1 MRDPNALSLPDLY
14 QHFGRTGL
22 IRRLLELARD
32 EDLGPRRLDITSAVS
47 VPADAK
53 SEGVIIARAPGTIS
67 GLACLHE
74 LMDVYG
80 TRVDAQLTAQDGQQ
94 VQRGD
99 PLATLRGPKREI
111 LAVERPALNL
121 IGHLSGVATTAAAFV
136 SAVGSGVKAKIYDTR
151 KTMPGLRVL
160 EKYAT
165 RCGGAMCY
173 RIGLFDAVL
182 IKDTHLAGVGL
193 DALAQVVAAA
203 ARQAKTINGELS
215 CFEVEV
221 ESLDQLAR
229 ILSIEAGL
237 VDVILLDNMSP
248 IQLRKGV
255 AMRDASSTGKTV
267 QLEASGGVRLDA
279 VRAIAETGV
288 ERISAGAITHSAPWF
303 DVALDMKGVGA

>member
-1 MRDPNALSLPDLY
+1 MRDLNALTLPDLY
-14 QHFGRTGL
+14 LHFGRTGL
-22 IRRLLELARD
+22 IRRLLELACD

-53 SEGVIIARAPGTIS
+53 AEGVIVARAPGTVS

-74 LMDVYG
+74 LVDVYG
-80 TRVDAQLTAQDGQQ
+80 TRVDAHLAAKDGQQ
-94 VQRGD
+94 VQKGT

-121 IGHLSGVATTAAAFV
+121 VGRLSGIATTAAAFV
-136 SAVGSGVKAKIYDTR
+136 AAVGAGTRAKIYDTR

-165 RCGGAMCY
+165 RCGGASCH

-193 DALAQVVAAA
+193 DTLATVIANA
-203 ARQAKTINGELS
+203 ARQAKTMNGDLS

-229 ILSIEAGL
+229 LLTIEPGL
-237 VDVILLDNMSP
+237 VDVILLDNMTP

-255 AMRDASSTGKTV
+255 AMRDTAGKPI
-267 QLEASGGVRLDA
+267 QLEASGGVNLST

-303 DVALDMKGVGA
+303 DVALDMKASDK